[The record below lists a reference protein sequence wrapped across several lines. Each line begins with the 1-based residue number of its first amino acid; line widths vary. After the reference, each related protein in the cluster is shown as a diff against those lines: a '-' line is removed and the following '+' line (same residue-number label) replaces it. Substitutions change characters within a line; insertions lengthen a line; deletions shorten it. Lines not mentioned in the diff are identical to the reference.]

1 MSLHEDARAVLT
13 AWAAPD
19 AGQEEL
25 RTSYLAHLESHDD
38 AMWRTC
44 LPGHLTASAAI
55 LSADGSRVALVLH
68 RIHRMWL
75 QTGGHCEGHDTTM
88 VGAALREATEES
100 GIAGITVLP
109 EPVRLD
115 RHSVPCGGGSLHLDV
130 QFAAVAP
137 DDAVLVPGHGPTR
150 THRRLGARPGRRRG
164 RRREGVRPRPP
175 LRPTHPRGRDMS
187 LFTIVALAGG
197 LVAHLFYRRLRM
209 AARELLFDE
218 RAGRVGTR
226 EAARIRYGHTR
237 RSFRAAQ
244 LVCAFLALLL
254 LAVTGRAAVSGSWS
268 GTTTYVIL
276 VFGALLLAGG
286 YLLAR
291 SYREMRTA
299 GAAVDG

>member
-137 DDAVLVPGHGPTR
+137 DDAVLVRDPDESADLGWFPVTDPPEPTDDS
-150 THRRLGARPGRRRG
+150 
-164 RRREGVRPRPP
+164 VR
-175 LRPTHPRGRDMS
+175 D
-187 LFTIVALAGG
+187 
-197 LVAHLFYRRLRM
+197 LVA
-209 AARELLFDE
+209 
-218 RAGRVGTR
+218 
-226 EAARIRYGHTR
+226 
-237 RSFRAAQ
+237 
-244 LVCAFLALLL
+244 
-254 LAVTGRAAVSGSWS
+254 AAV
-268 GTTTYVIL
+268 
-276 VFGALLLAGG
+276 
-286 YLLAR
+286 
-291 SYREMRTA
+291 
-299 GAAVDG
+299 AAVKAYGPVHP